1 MRSGWVARLAR
12 ECLHNRTLVTVT
24 LTVTVIGVAI
34 DLGVPLIA
42 KAAIDTATRTASHG
56 FSIDTLAVM
65 LAIAG
70 VVRFGSAYLRRL
82 TAGRL
87 SLNVQN
93 TLRLSLL
100 RTLLRLDG
108 TAQDQ
113 IVTGQVVSRS
123 ISDLQLVQGLL
134 AMVPLSIGA
143 LLQVVLAFGIMAYL
157 SPLLTVVAL
166 LVIPAIAVV
175 AFRTRKALFAAT
187 WSAQQSAADVAQH
200 VEETVT
206 GVRVVKGFGQEDRSV
221 DELVGHGRRL
231 FAQRMRAARINSRFT
246 PTMNA
251 IPQIALVAVIAL
263 GGYLTA
269 RGDITVGTF
278 LAFATY
284 ITTMTGLARLLT
296 NLIVSAQL
304 ARAAVERV
312 YDVIDHPT
320 DPALANTGRLS
331 PGPVGLHAHDLRFT
345 FPDGTPLFSG
355 VDLDIAAGECVAVVG
370 PPGSGKSTLAALIG
384 GIYRPD
390 SGDLDLTVSAV
401 GADAGTGRTRHPL
414 ADLAPDSARE
424 HVGIVFDEPF
434 LYSDTIA
441 ANIGLGPGS
450 DRDHGEDGR
459 DGSVRARIEA
469 AARRA
474 AAHDF
479 IAALPDG
486 YDTVVGE
493 RGLTLS
499 GGQRQRIALARAF
512 FADPP
517 LLVLDDA
524 TSAVDATTEA
534 AILGSLRS
542 TDDRTLV
549 LVAHRPST
557 LTVADRV
564 VVLDEGRVI
573 DSGTPAELDERC
585 PLFRALMSPAAP
597 VVAHTD
603 EVQPTA
609 ADERVVDPT
618 ALWPDDPEVSADTDT
633 LDPAAH
639 QAGLGAP
646 RVAPARVGRRGGG
659 GVSGALGSMP
669 ATPAL
674 LRAVDALPP
683 ADEDPDVDV
692 DRARRHD
699 PSFSLRGL
707 LRPVRLL
714 LAVAIGAIAI
724 DTLVGL
730 AFPSLARVGVNAST
744 ADHLDNLVVAS
755 IAGLALV
762 AIGWVAL
769 SVVTITSTRAGERIL
784 FTLRVRSYA
793 HLQRLGLDYYEREL
807 SGRIMTRM
815 TTDIDALSSFLQT
828 GLSTAVISVLTIVGV
843 AVALVLTDPTLGA
856 VMLIVFPPLIVAT
869 VVFQRVSSRAYTRS
883 RELVSVV
890 NADFQEN
897 VSGLRTTLLYRN
909 AERADER
916 FAGRAGEYVAARM
929 VSQRAISLYFP
940 FISLMS
946 DLATAGVVAIGARQV
961 LDGSAGPGTLVA
973 FVLYL
978 GMLFAPVQQLSQVFD
993 GYQQAVVGLRR
1004 IGDLLRTPSSVIT
1017 PDGDMS
1023 EGDRSDG
1030 DGIVDREDI
1039 APLRFDGHA
1048 ELDAVGFRYA
1058 GASSDALGRVSL
1070 DIPAG
1075 TSLALVG
1082 ETGAGKSTI
1091 VKLLAR
1097 FYDPTTGSVRMDG
1110 TDIRSHPLAAYRA
1123 RLGVVPQEPHL
1134 FTGTIASN
1142 IAYGR
1147 PGASRADV
1155 VAAATAVGAT
1165 QMIARQ
1171 RGGMLHRVGERGQGL
1186 SAGQRQLIA
1195 LARAELVD
1203 PDLLLLDEATAT
1215 LDQATEAQV
1224 LDASRRLTRART
1236 SVIVAHRLAT
1246 AARADRIAVVSSGA
1260 VIELGTHD
1268 ELLALDGK
1276 YRELWDNGMATV
1288 DPVSNGRH

>member
-1 MRSGWVARLAR
+1 MSSGWIARLAR
-12 ECLHNRTLVTVT
+12 ECLRNRTLVTVT

-42 KAAIDTATRTASHG
+42 KAAIDTATRTASHR

-134 AMVPLSIGA
+134 AMVPLSLGA
-143 LLQVVLAFGIMAYL
+143 LLQVVLAFAIMAYL

-251 IPQIALVAVIAL
+251 IPQVALVAVIAL

-320 DPALANTGRLS
+320 DPALENTGRLS
-331 PGPVGLHAHDLRFT
+331 PGPVGLHAYDLRFT

-355 VDLDIAAGECVAVVG
+355 VDLDVAAGECVAIVG

-401 GADAGTGRTRHPL
+401 GGETGGGRTRYPL
-414 ADLAPDSARE
+414 VDLAPDSARE
-424 HVGIVFDEPF
+424 HVGVVFDEPF

-450 DRDHGEDGR
+450 DPAHDDTDGR
-459 DGSVRARIEA
+459 GGSIRHRIEA

-479 IAALPDG
+479 ISALPAG

-534 AILGSLRS
+534 AILDSLRA
-542 TDDRTLV
+542 TGDRTLV

-573 DSGTPAELDERC
+573 DAGTPTELDDRC

-597 VVAHTD
+597 LDPHTGTD
-603 EVQPTA
+603 VPPA
-609 ADERVVDPT
+609 ADTDRPVDAH
-618 ALWPDDPEVSADTDT
+618 ALWPADPDGPPNHDT

-646 RVAPARVGRRGGG
+646 RVTTPRVGRRGGG

-683 ADEDPDVDV
+683 ADEDPEVDV

-707 LRPVRLL
+707 LKPVRLL

-744 ADHLDNLVVAS
+744 VDHLDNLWVAS
-755 IAGLALV
+755 AAGLGLV
-762 AIGWVAL
+762 AIGWIAL
-769 SVVTITSTRAGERIL
+769 SVVTIASTRAGERIL

-856 VMLIVFPPLIVAT
+856 VMLIVFPPLIIAT

-909 AERADER
+909 ADRADER
-916 FAGRAGEYVAARM
+916 FAGRAGDYVAARM

-1004 IGDLLRTPSSVIT
+1004 IGDLLRTPSSVVT
-1017 PDGDMS
+1017 PEKATDHRTP
-1023 EGDRSDG
+1023 ER
-1030 DGIVDREDI
+1030 VDV
-1039 APLRFDGHA
+1039 PTLRFDGHA

-1110 TDIRSHPLAAYRA
+1110 TDIRTHPLAAYRA

-1147 PGASRADV
+1147 PGASRAEV

-1276 YRELWDNGMATV
+1276 YRELWDNGMASAE
-1288 DPVSNGRH
+1288 PVPHGRR

>member
-1 MRSGWVARLAR
+1 MSSGWIARLAR

-24 LTVTVIGVAI
+24 LTVTVIGVGI

-56 FSIDTLAVM
+56 FSIDTLAVL

-93 TLRLSLL
+93 ALRLSLL

-108 TAQDQ
+108 AAQDQ

-221 DELVGHGRRL
+221 DELIGHGRRL

-251 IPQIALVAVIAL
+251 IPQVALVAVIAL

-320 DPALANTGRLS
+320 DPALTNTTRLP

-345 FPDGTPLFSG
+345 FPDGTPLFAG
-355 VDLDIAAGECVAVVG
+355 VDLDVAAGECVAVIG
-370 PPGSGKSTLAALIG
+370 PPGSGKSTLAALLG
-384 GIYRPD
+384 GVYRPD
-390 SGDLDLTVSAV
+390 SGDLDLTVTAV
-401 GADAGTGRTRHPL
+401 DDDGSSVVPTRYAL
-414 ADLAPDSARE
+414 AELAPDSARE
-424 HVGIVFDEPF
+424 HIGIVFDEPF

-441 ANIGLGPGS
+441 ANIGLGPVS
-450 DRDHGEDGR
+450 APDHPDSRE
-459 DGSVRARIEA
+459 GSVRTRIEA

-479 IAALPDG
+479 ITALPDG

-534 AILGSLRS
+534 TILQSLRS
-542 TDDRTLV
+542 TGERTLV

-573 DSGTPAELDERC
+573 DSGSPAELDERC

-597 VVAHTD
+597 V
-603 EVQPTA
+603 
-609 ADERVVDPT
+609 ADRDDGPQRFADPEDPVDPA
-618 ALWPDDPEVSADTDT
+618 ALWPDDPDSPADPDT

-646 RVAPARVGRRGGG
+646 RVTTPRVGRRGGG

-674 LRAVDALPP
+674 LRAVEGLPP
-683 ADEDPDVDV
+683 ADEDPEVDV

-744 ADHLDNLVVAS
+744 ADHLDNLLIAS
-755 IAGLALV
+755 AAGLALV
-762 AIGWVAL
+762 AVGWIAL
-769 SVVTITSTRAGERIL
+769 SVVTIASTRAGERIL

-856 VMLIVFPPLIVAT
+856 VMLIVFPPLIIAT

-916 FAGRAGEYVAARM
+916 FAGRAGDYVAARM

-1004 IGDLLRTPSSVIT
+1004 IGDLLRTPSSVVT
-1017 PDGDMS
+1017 PDGATH
-1023 EGDRSDG
+1023 DRAAA
-1030 DGIVDREDI
+1030 GI
-1039 APLRFDGHA
+1039 LRFDGHA

-1082 ETGAGKSTI
+1082 QTGAGKSTI

-1110 TDIRSHPLAAYRA
+1110 ADIRTHHLAAYRA

-1147 PGASRADV
+1147 PGASRSEV
-1155 VAAATAVGAT
+1155 TAAATAVGAT
-1165 QMIARQ
+1165 RMIARQ

-1224 LDASRRLTRART
+1224 LDASRRLTRSRT

-1260 VIELGTHD
+1260 IIELGTHD

-1276 YRELWDNGMATV
+1276 YRELWDNGMASADGVADRPTMTSA
-1288 DPVSNGRH
+1288 PAMNRR